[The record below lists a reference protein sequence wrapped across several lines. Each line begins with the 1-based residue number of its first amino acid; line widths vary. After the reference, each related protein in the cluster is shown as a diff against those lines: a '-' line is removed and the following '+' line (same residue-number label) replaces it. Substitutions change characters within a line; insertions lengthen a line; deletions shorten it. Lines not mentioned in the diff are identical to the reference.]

1 MKMSVVFQSLM
12 RLTGNTCQSTFNKT
26 SILSFET
33 SIKGSFEALIKRS
46 FNTIF
51 KSAKVAAIT
60 LASLLAIPAQSAVLS
75 VHCPKG
81 CPTNPNDNDLVFA
94 HLYALS
100 NNPSTKFA
108 DWVAYEV
115 TPTNFGATPGRVW
128 IDDPLL
134 DSDKTLEKAD
144 YKNANS
150 SQLKADR
157 GHQAPLASFAG
168 SRYWS
173 ELNYLSNIT
182 PQNKNLNQ
190 GPWKQLEDAVRSASS
205 YKKSLFVITGPLFNS
220 EMPQLPG
227 SDESHQVP
235 AGYFKVIYDH
245 KGDSASFVMQQSAQR
260 GDDFCTKRLQMSE
273 VDQLVGFNLPSL
285 KDSDSTFKL
294 LGCH

>member
-1 MKMSVVFQSLM
+1 MNMKSLMKMSVIFQSLK
-12 RLTGNTCQSTFNKT
+12 RLLSNTNATPLSYKSTSKP
-26 SILSFET
+26 SLIL
-33 SIKGSFEALIKRS
+33 
-46 FNTIF
+46 
-51 KSAKVAAIT
+51 AAG
-60 LASLLAIPAQSAVLS
+60 LASMLAIPAQGAVLS

-81 CPTNPNDNDLVFA
+81 CPTNPTDNDLVFA

-144 YKNANS
+144 YKSANS
-150 SQLKADR
+150 SKLQADR

-190 GPWKQLEDAVRSASS
+190 GPWKQLEDAVRSAST

-220 EMPQLPG
+220 EMPQLPA
-227 SDESHQVP
+227 SDEPHQVP
-235 AGYFKVIYDH
+235 AGYFKVIYDNR
-245 KGDSASFVMQQSAQR
+245 GNSASFVMQQSAQR
-260 GDDFCTKRLQMSE
+260 SDDYCTKRAQME
-273 VDQLVGFNLPSL
+273 NVGQLIKFNLPNL
-285 KDSDSTFKL
+285 KDSDKTYKL
-294 LGCH
+294 LGCG